1 VVFDSTIWPAIAQGY
16 PFGFRLFRT
25 ATYWMA
31 DSGLTPRP
39 EPVVGGDDIKLVK
52 SALDSFLLA
61 AQRLAVEPNGSLVLV
76 DAKSGVILM
85 DIVMPNM
92 DGPTATACI
101 REDWPDVQVLA
112 LTSFVEEDL
121 VQRAIGAGAIGYL
134 LKEAS
139 VDELAEAIRAA
150 HQGRSTLDFRALQL
164 LVRTGER
171 GTQNNR
177 SCAVDGLGL
186 GSPD

>member
-1 VVFDSTIWPAIAQGY
+1 
-16 PFGFRLFRT
+16 
-25 ATYWMA
+25 MA

-101 REDWPDVQVLA
+101 REDWPDV
-112 LTSFVEEDL
+112 
-121 VQRAIGAGAIGYL
+121 
-134 LKEAS
+134 
-139 VDELAEAIRAA
+139 
-150 HQGRSTLDFRALQL
+150 
-164 LVRTGER
+164 
-171 GTQNNR
+171 
-177 SCAVDGLGL
+177 
-186 GSPD
+186 